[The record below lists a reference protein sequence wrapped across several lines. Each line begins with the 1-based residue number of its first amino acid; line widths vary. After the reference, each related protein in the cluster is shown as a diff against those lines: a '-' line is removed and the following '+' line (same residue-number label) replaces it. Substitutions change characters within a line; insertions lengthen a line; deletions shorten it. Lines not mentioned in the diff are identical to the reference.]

1 MARIGFESAMNKD
14 NGKEDDADLEAIRRQ
29 DEYFASLERS
39 FNPEFIKMV
48 KERYGDDSDDISD
61 DTADDNDN
69 N

>member
-1 MARIGFESAMNKD
+1 MARIGFESAKNKD
-14 NGKEDDADLEAIRRQ
+14 TDDGDDADRDARLRQ

-61 DTADDNDN
+61 DTTDDNDR
-69 N
+69 

>member
-1 MARIGFESAMNKD
+1 MARIGFESARNKD
-14 NGKEDDADLEAIRRQ
+14 TDDGDDADREAMRLQ

-61 DTADDNDN
+61 DTTDDNDR
-69 N
+69 

>member
-14 NGKEDDADLEAIRRQ
+14 TDDGDDADREAMRLQ

-48 KERYGDDSDDISD
+48 KKRYGDDSDDISD
-61 DTADDNDN
+61 DTADGNDR
-69 N
+69 

>member
-14 NGKEDDADLEAIRRQ
+14 TDDRDDADREAMRMQ

-39 FNPEFIKMV
+39 FNPEFINMV

-61 DTADDNDN
+61 DTTDDNDR
-69 N
+69 